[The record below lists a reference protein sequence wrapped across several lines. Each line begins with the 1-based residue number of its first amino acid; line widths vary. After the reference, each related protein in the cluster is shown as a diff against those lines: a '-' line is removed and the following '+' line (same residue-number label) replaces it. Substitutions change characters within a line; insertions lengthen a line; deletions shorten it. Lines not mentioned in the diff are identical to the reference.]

1 MATGPKGRV
10 KESRYDYPSTIPKP
24 LSFGKGLGR
33 GPLRR
38 TANLFQRHG
47 NQSLN
52 PDPKRLVVSVTGASG
67 ALYAIQFLRQAT
79 HHFDEIYLILSENAA
94 AVYQQETGVTLSRP
108 YTPDKYPGG
117 MLGAGQ
123 IIYVDHKNYF
133 SPPASGSF
141 RHDGMVIIPCSMG
154 TIGRIACGISN
165 DLTTRAADVCLKERR
180 RLILVARETPLNLI
194 QLRNMVA
201 VTEAG
206 ATVLPAVPSFYTR
219 PQTVEEVVDTVVAR
233 VLQNLGVAQNLQ
245 PQWMV
250 GEE

>member
-1 MATGPKGRV
+1 M
-10 KESRYDYPSTIPKP
+10 
-24 LSFGKGLGR
+24 
-33 GPLRR
+33 
-38 TANLFQRHG
+38 
-47 NQSLN
+47 
-52 PDPKRLVVSVTGASG
+52 SVTGASG
-67 ALYAIQFLRQAT
+67 ALYAVQFLRQAT

-94 AVYQQETGVTLSRP
+94 AVHQQETDAVLSRP
-108 YTPDKYPGG
+108 YTPDQYPGG
-117 MLGAGQ
+117 TIGLGR

-141 RHDGMVIIPCSMG
+141 RHDGMVVIPCSMG
-154 TIGRIACGISN
+154 TIGRIAGGISN

-180 RLILVARETPLNLI
+180 KLILVARETPLNLI

-233 VLQNLGVAQNLQ
+233 VLQHLGVVQNLQ

-250 GEE
+250 GDE